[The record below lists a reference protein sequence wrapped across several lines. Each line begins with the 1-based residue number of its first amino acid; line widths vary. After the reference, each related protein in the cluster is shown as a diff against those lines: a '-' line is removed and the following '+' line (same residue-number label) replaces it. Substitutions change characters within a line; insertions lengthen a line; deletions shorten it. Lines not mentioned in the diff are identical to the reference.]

1 MNTKERKTHWETVF
15 QTKDTSKVSWYQPI
29 PETSLRL
36 IRETGLSES
45 AKIIDVGAGDS
56 FLGDF
61 LLKSGYNDITLL
73 DISEKALDT
82 IKNRL
87 PEKESNITLQVSD
100 VLNFSASEKYD
111 LWHDRAVFHFLN
123 TEDDI
128 LKYIDI
134 AFKSIVK
141 KGFLIIGTFSD
152 SGPNECSGLPVN
164 KYSEGKLTEIFESKF
179 KKIEC
184 FSENH
189 KTPSGGI
196 QNFLFCVF
204 QKE

>member
-1 MNTKERKTHWETVF
+1 MNSTERKTHWETLF

-29 PETSLRL
+29 PETSLQL
-36 IRETGLSES
+36 IRETGLSET

-61 LLKSGYNDITLL
+61 LLESGFNDITLL

-82 IKNRL
+82 LKNRL
-87 PEKESNITLQVSD
+87 PEKENNITFQVSD
-100 VLNFSASEKYD
+100 VLNFSASKKYN

-123 TEDDI
+123 NEDDI
-128 LKYIDI
+128 LKYLDI
-134 AFKSIVK
+134 AFRSLTK

-152 SGPNECSGLPVN
+152 SGPNECSGLPVCQ
-164 KYSEGKLTEIFESKF
+164 YSEEKLAGIFERKF
-179 KKIEC
+179 KKLKC